1 MRRVLGLLGSVVLG
15 TLLCGAA
22 AGQDLPLFGY
32 PFPLSRTDSAS
43 GEGDSRPD
51 LATDGH
57 GTWVAVWYGW
67 NSLGGTIGSTDHDIL
82 VARSMNDGVTWTPPA
97 ALNTNAGS
105 DSGNDTRPRVAT
117 DGRGTWVAAWQSFDS
132 LDGTIGT
139 DSDILVAR
147 STDGGASWSAP
158 AALNTNAS
166 SDAGDDWRPHLT
178 TDGQGTWVAVWYSF
192 DTLGGT
198 IGIDSDILV
207 ARSTDG
213 GASWSAPAALNT
225 SAGYDYLNAHDER
238 PQVATDGLGNW
249 LTVWESE
256 YSFGAIGNDS
266 DIVASRSTDGGATWT
281 QARAL
286 NSDAGGDFRTDFAV
300 RVATDSQGAWV
311 AAWTSGGTDWDI
323 EVARS
328 SDAGAGW
335 TWPVFLNSNAAWDGG
350 GDLYP
355 DLTTDGRGNWVAVW
369 ESDDVLSGAAGSDK
383 DIFVARSM
391 DDGATWAPP
400 IALNTNAGSD
410 AGENGHRHPGGALD
424 RRRGQLVRADRAQRR
439 LGGRLRSAVDDR
451 WTGDLGRGVGLHRL
465 ARSLDRDGSRHPG
478 GALERRLH
486 VERAHRPRSERSQRC
501 WRRLCCAGDDR
512 RAGDL
517 DRRVGFVR
525 RTRRHDRGGRR
536 HPGVALGG
544 RRRLVERGGRAR
556 PERRP

>member
-139 DSDILVAR
+139 
-147 STDGGASWSAP
+147 
-158 AALNTNAS
+158 
-166 SDAGDDWRPHLT
+166 
-178 TDGQGTWVAVWYSF
+178 
-192 DTLGGT
+192 
-198 IGIDSDILV
+198 DSDILV

-410 AGENGHRHPGGALD
+410 AGDDRDPRVTTDGRGTWLAVWYSDDSLRGTIGTDTDILVARSTDGGASWSAPTVLN
-424 RRRGQLVRADRAQRR
+424 
-439 LGGRLRSAVDDR
+439 GGSGTPSTRSI
-451 WTGDLGRGVGLHRL
+451 
-465 ARSLDRDGSRHPG
+465 ARS
-478 GALERRLH
+478 
-486 VERAHRPRSERSQRC
+486 
-501 WRRLCCAGDDR
+501 
-512 RAGDL
+512 
-517 DRRVGFVR
+517 
-525 RTRRHDRGGRR
+525 GRI
-536 HPGVALGG
+536 ATSWW
-544 RRRLVERGGRAR
+544 RAR
-556 PERRP
+556 ATATRGASPPASIRTQPAMLATTLLRR